1 MPTFFQTWNL
11 PGSSRFQ
18 YICFDA
24 SSRQAAELIAEKW
37 LTHKSKKYQMSAS
50 EIANG
55 YQGSLVSKTEAK
67 KWKYQSGAAIL
78 DIETGRDNYDYYTKE
93 VAE

>member
-1 MPTFFQTWNL
+1 MATYFQTWNL

-24 SSRQAAELIAEKW
+24 PSRKAAEAIAAEWVEYKAADCE
-37 LTHKSKKYQMSAS
+37 LTS